1 MSDLRVEQI
10 LAGILAQAADQSSVS
25 GRVTLPG
32 ALCAACAATLPVT
45 GVGLALMD
53 RQGPAG
59 LVAVTDGV
67 VTVMEELQFS
77 LGEGP
82 CLDSSRL
89 GRPVLQPELRV
100 TGPERWPGFGRAAV
114 ESGIEAIF
122 AFPLQVGGSRLGVL
136 GLYRDTPGP
145 LSPDAL
151 GEALNFADAA
161 VQVLLHLQDQMP
173 LGSDLH
179 PDLAGVNSRVEVHQ
193 ATGMVAVQACVGVP
207 EALLLL
213 RAHAYA
219 EQRSILATAHDVVTR
234 TLRFPSITTQ
244 EP

>member
-1 MSDLRVEQI
+1 MPDLLEQI
-10 LAGILAQAADQSSVS
+10 LAGIHAQAADRSSVS

-32 ALCAACAATLPVT
+32 ALCAACAATLPVS

-59 LVAVTDGV
+59 LVAATDAV
-67 VTVMEELQFS
+67 VTLMEELQFS
-77 LGEGP
+77 FGEGP
-82 CLDSSRL
+82 CVEASRL
-89 GRPVLQPELRV
+89 GRPVLQPQLRA

-114 ESGIEAIF
+114 EAGIEAIF
-122 AFPLQVGGSRLGVL
+122 TFPLQASSIGVGALA
-136 GLYRDTPGP
+136 LYRDTPGM
-145 LSPDAL
+145 LSSDAL
-151 GEALNFADAA
+151 GEALDFADAA
-161 VQVLLHLQDQMP
+161 VRIVLYLQDQMP

-179 PDLAGVNSRVEVHQ
+179 PDLASVNSRAEVHQ
-193 ATGMVAVQACVGVP
+193 ATGMIAVQACVGVP

-234 TLRFPSITTQ
+234 TLRFPSIATE